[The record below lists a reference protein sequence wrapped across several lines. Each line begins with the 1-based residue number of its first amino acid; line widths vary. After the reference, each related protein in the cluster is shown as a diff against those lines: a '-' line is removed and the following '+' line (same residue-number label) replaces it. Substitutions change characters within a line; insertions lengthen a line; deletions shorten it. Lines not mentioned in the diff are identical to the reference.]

1 MTNTYTT
8 IVKKSILLVI
18 CLFPYG
24 SFANQAVKPEN
35 TVILL
40 DLSDRLL
47 IPNQGSR
54 DTAIIMEAWRS
65 FEKKAKSRL
74 IVTCKNR
81 FSIVLAPQENT
92 PPELLNVQQTL
103 SIDLGSIPPA
113 QKLKALQNFSATFP
127 SKIARIYRL
136 AIRGKQSSDY
146 PGTDIWRYFDEQL
159 YMDAPAEYQNKLI
172 VLTDGY
178 FDFEHSQ
185 DKFHTEFYHTTTNF
199 LKSLPQIGW
208 SEYAIRTKTG
218 LLPVSR
224 KFPDLQVF
232 VACLHSKTKRQDET
246 AMLAFFWREWLKT
259 MNVTKTE
266 TFPNSIQIDRIV
278 YSFKN

>member
-1 MTNTYTT
+1 MTNKYTT
-8 IVKKSILLVI
+8 ILKRSILLLI
-18 CLFPYG
+18 CILPFRN
-24 SFANQAVKPEN
+24 FATQANKPEN

-54 DTAIIMEAWRS
+54 DTAIIMETWRT
-65 FEKKAKSRL
+65 FEKKAKARL

-92 PPELLNVQQTL
+92 TPELLNIQQTL

-113 QKLKALQNFSATFP
+113 QKLKSLQNFYATLP
-127 SKIARIYRL
+127 AKIARLYRL

-146 PGTDIWRYFDEQL
+146 PGADIWRYFNEQL
-159 YMDAPAEYQNKLI
+159 YLDAPSGFQNTLI

-185 DKFHTEFYHTTTNF
+185 DKIQTGSYHTTTNF
-199 LKSLPQIGW
+199 LKVLPQVGW
-208 SEYAIRTKTG
+208 SEYALRTKTG

-232 VACLHSKTKRQDET
+232 VACLHSKTTRQDET
-246 AMLAFFWREWLKT
+246 IMLAFFWREWLKA
-259 MNVTKTE
+259 MNVNKTE
-266 TFPNSIQIDRIV
+266 TFPNSIQIDKIV
-278 YSFKN
+278 LLFKN

>member
-1 MTNTYTT
+1 MTNKYTT
-8 IVKKSILLVI
+8 NLKSCILILI
-18 CLFPYG
+18 CILPFRN
-24 SFANQAVKPEN
+24 FATQANKPEN

-54 DTAIIMEAWRS
+54 DTALILEAWRT
-65 FEKKAKSRL
+65 FEKKAKARL
-74 IVTCKNR
+74 IVTCRNR

-92 PPELLNVQQTL
+92 PPELLNIQQTL
-103 SIDLGSIPPA
+103 SFDLGSIPPT
-113 QKLKALQNFSATFP
+113 QKLKALQNFSTTFQA
-127 SKIARIYRL
+127 KIARLYRL
-136 AIRGKQSSDY
+136 AIRGKLSSDY
-146 PGTDIWRYFDEQL
+146 PGADIWRYFNEQL
-159 YMDAPAEYQNKLI
+159 HLDASTEYQNKLI

-185 DKFHTEFYHTTTNF
+185 DKIHTGSYHTTTNF
-199 LKSLPQIGW
+199 LKILPQVGW

-218 LLPVSR
+218 LLPINR

-246 AMLAFFWREWLKT
+246 AMLAFFWCEWLKA
-259 MNVTKTE
+259 MNVTRTE
-266 TFPNSIQIDRIV
+266 TFSNSIQIDKIV
-278 YSFKN
+278 LSFKN